1 VSIALYVITLC
12 CFLASRL
19 AFLNSK
25 EKRDRMRHFGLALVL
40 ACVLAGT
47 ALAGEIPTSGATA
60 PQPPPPGSVVT
71 TGEIHTT
78 CEVLAGETSSTGGDS
93 TTVLAIVLTLISS
106 VR

>member
-1 VSIALYVITLC
+1 
-12 CFLASRL
+12 
-19 AFLNSK
+19 
-25 EKRDRMRHFGLALVL
+25 MRHFGLALVL

-71 TGEIHTT
+71 TGEMPTNG
-78 CEVLAGETSSTGGDS
+78 EMRAGEVPSTGGDS
-93 TTVLAIVLTLISS
+93 TTVLAIILALISS